1 VREGGG
7 GGGEGGMLS
16 ERDVWNRERRKRG
29 CKSGVERHSEG
40 ECKRGEG
47 RATESEREKKLE
59 LE

>member
-7 GGGEGGMLS
+7 EREGCSEKGMYGT
-16 ERDVWNRERRKRG
+16 ERNRGKRG
-29 CKSGVERHSEG
+29 CKSGVERYSEG

-47 RATESEREKKLE
+47 RARESEREKKIE